1 MYSYHPEVRQE
12 RSPALSTRFIVF
24 FKFRK
29 YIYAFCT
36 ILPHPRKKS
45 LRSGTVCCNFTFV
58 QNTEYLHK
66 FGTSLELSQ
75 RLPINSLMSQG
86 SGTLLAVE
94 NVVIV
99 TVVLTI

>member
-1 MYSYHPEVRQE
+1 
-12 RSPALSTRFIVF
+12 
-24 FKFRK
+24 
-29 YIYAFCT
+29 
-36 ILPHPRKKS
+36 
-45 LRSGTVCCNFTFV
+45 V

-75 RLPINSLMSQG
+75 RLSINSLMSQG